1 LCIRRIPG
9 RIARMEHVPIA
20 RWEWALAITAVCAAL
35 VLGGANL
42 GAASLWHDEAVQVLV
57 AKRIA
62 ETGEA
67 VLPSGKP
74 HPVAP
79 AFNAVMAA
87 FIKVF
92 GDGEAVV
99 RTPSVLFNAVNV
111 LITFLVVRL
120 LLGSGPAVLAA
131 FAMAFSPWTVAWAR
145 EARFYTMQQTCYL
158 LFVWAFWKGI
168 QGIGQPSRPDAASPV
183 LFITAA
189 LGAYLA
195 GLMVSLHSLL
205 FLCVA
210 GLFCA
215 AMAASERRLRSRW
228 TALLAATGLIAAGTI
243 VFYRLTLPAHDASVV
258 FSAASSNAH
267 VYDPAQGNPVY
278 YAAWLWNN
286 LGSGFFLLAVAGT
299 LLMIAREGRRGMY
312 MALAFWGPL
321 IVLSLALAYR
331 RHRFLYFAF
340 PFYTAAF
347 SYAIVVALPWIIR
360 ARCGSPGRKIAAAA
374 AILFIARV
382 AWSGVLLAC
391 DSLEAARGADTTL
404 ATRHPQYRKPC
415 LYVRERLAPDTMV
428 VADTYVSALYY
439 IGRVDE
445 WFPSARL
452 PSERWEIGTEG
463 LKTLDDLKAFVARHP
478 KGYFIAEWYRF
489 GFFPEQEPDRAWVNE
504 HMIRIE
510 EASTGDVTLYAWGI
524 PQSPP

>member
-1 LCIRRIPG
+1 RLRAAGYRGPDLFTKGAIQLISKASEGLTRRIN
-9 RIARMEHVPIA
+9 ILADK
-20 RWEWALAITAVCAAL
+20 AL
-35 VLGGANL
+35 
-42 GAASLWHDEAVQVLV
+42 
-57 AKRIA
+57 
-62 ETGEA
+62 
-67 VLPSGKP
+67 
-74 HPVAP
+74 
-79 AFNAVMAA
+79 
-87 FIKVF
+87 
-92 GDGEAVV
+92 
-99 RTPSVLFNAVNV
+99 
-111 LITFLVVRL
+111 
-120 LLGSGPAVLAA
+120 LAA

-168 QGIGQPSRPDAASPV
+168 QGTENQPQQSAASSVP
-183 LFITAA
+183 IAAAA

-205 FLCVA
+205 FLCVS
-210 GLFCA
+210 GLFSA
-215 AMAASERRLRSRW
+215 VMAAGERRLRSRW
-228 TALLAATGLIAAGTI
+228 TVLAVATGLLAAGTL

-267 VYDPAQGNPVY
+267 VYDPAQGRPMY
-278 YAAWLWNN
+278 YVGWLWDN
-286 LGSGFFLLAVAGT
+286 LGSGFFLLAAAGT
-299 LLMIAREGRRGMY
+299 LLMIAREGRRGVY

-321 IVLSLALAYR
+321 LVLSLALAYR
-331 RHRFLYFAF
+331 RHRFLFFAF

-347 SYAIVVALPWIIR
+347 SYAIAVAAPWIFR

-374 AILFIARV
+374 AFLFIARV
-382 AWSGVLLAC
+382 AWSGMLLAG

-404 ATRHPQYRKPC
+404 ATRHPQFRTPC
-415 LYVRERLAPDTMV
+415 LYVRERLTPDTVV

-489 GFFPEQEPDRAWVNE
+489 GFFPEQEADRAWVNE
-504 HMIRIE
+504 HMVRIE

-524 PQSPP
+524 PQP

>member
-1 LCIRRIPG
+1 
-9 RIARMEHVPIA
+9 MPIA
-20 RWEWALAITAVCAAL
+20 RWEWALAIAAVCVAL

-42 GAASLWHDEAVQVLV
+42 GAPSLWHDEAVQVLV

-79 AFNAVMAA
+79 AFNTVMAA
-87 FIKVF
+87 FIRMF
-92 GDGEAVV
+92 GDSEAVV
-99 RTPSVLFNAVNV
+99 RAPSVLFNACNV
-111 LITFLVVRL
+111 LLAFLVVRL
-120 LLGSGPAVLAA
+120 LLGRGPAMLAA
-131 FAMAFSPWTVAWAR
+131 FAMALSPWTVAWAR

-158 LFVWAFWKGI
+158 LFAWAFWKGI
-168 QGIGQPSRPDAASPV
+168 QGTEKQSRKEALSPMLFAA
-183 LFITAA
+183 AA

-215 AMAASERRLRSRW
+215 AMAAGDRRMRW
-228 TALLAATGLIAAGTI
+228 RWSALAVATGLIAATTLA
-243 VFYRLTLPAHDASVV
+243 VYRLTLPAHDASVV
-258 FSAASSNAH
+258 FSAASADAH
-267 VYDPAQGNPVY
+267 VYDPAQASPMY
-278 YAAWLWNN
+278 YAGWLWNN

-299 LLMIAREGRRGMY
+299 LMMIVREGRRGAY
-312 MALAFWGPL
+312 AALAFWGPL
-321 IVLSLALAYR
+321 LVLSLALAYR

-347 SYAIVVALPWIIR
+347 SYAIAVAVPWIFR
-360 ARCGSPGRKIAAAA
+360 ARCGSRGRKIAAVVAA
-374 AILFIARV
+374 LFIARV

-404 ATRHPQYRKPC
+404 ATRHPQYRTPC
-415 LYVRERLAPDTMV
+415 LYVRERLTPDTMV

-489 GFFPEQEPDRAWVNE
+489 GFFPEQEADRAWVND
-504 HMIRIE
+504 HMVRID

-524 PQSPP
+524 PRPRT